1 MSYNYKTLLPTVINA
16 INNYGIDI
24 SIYRDFFES
33 EVGVQTYK
41 ETKKIAQIK
50 GIIDNSSISKTSAT
64 TENEFKQNPISGTL
78 YYSYDKD
85 LDIQQGDFLIVNNI
99 KYILDIPVDVLEVGL
114 LYQCS
119 LRGVKIEL
127 YKYKYRYK
135 SSFTE
140 FRWVNRKIITTNR
153 GIR

>member
-1 MSYNYKTLLPTVINA
+1 MSYNYKALLPTVINA

-24 SIYRDFFES
+24 SIYRDIFES

-64 TENEFKQNPISGTL
+64 AENEFKQNPISGTL
-78 YYSYDKD
+78 YYSYDKE

-119 LRGVKIEL
+119 LRGVKNE
-127 YKYKYRYK
+127 
-135 SSFTE
+135 
-140 FRWVNRKIITTNR
+140 
-153 GIR
+153 

>member
-119 LRGVKIEL
+119 LRRVKIE
-127 YKYKYRYK
+127 
-135 SSFTE
+135 
-140 FRWVNRKIITTNR
+140 
-153 GIR
+153 

>member
-99 KYILDIPVDVLEVGL
+99 KYILDIPVDVFEVGL

-119 LRGVKIEL
+119 LRGVKIE
-127 YKYKYRYK
+127 
-135 SSFTE
+135 
-140 FRWVNRKIITTNR
+140 
-153 GIR
+153 

>member
-1 MSYNYKTLLPTVINA
+1 MSYNYKALLPTVINA

-24 SIYRDFFES
+24 SIYRDIFES

-64 TENEFKQNPISGTL
+64 AENEFKQNPISGTL
-78 YYSYDKD
+78 YYSYDKE

-99 KYILDIPVDVLEVGL
+99 
-114 LYQCS
+114 S
-119 LRGVKIEL
+119 
-127 YKYKYRYK
+127 
-135 SSFTE
+135 
-140 FRWVNRKIITTNR
+140 
-153 GIR
+153 

>member
-1 MSYNYKTLLPTVINA
+1 MSYNYKALLPTVINA

-24 SIYRDFFES
+24 SIYRDIFES

-119 LRGVKIEL
+119 LRGVKIE
-127 YKYKYRYK
+127 
-135 SSFTE
+135 
-140 FRWVNRKIITTNR
+140 
-153 GIR
+153 

>member
-1 MSYNYKTLLPTVINA
+1 MSYNYKALLPTVINA

-24 SIYRDFFES
+24 SIYRDIFES

-64 TENEFKQNPISGTL
+64 AENECKQKPISGTL
-78 YYSYDKD
+78 YDSYDKE

-119 LRGVKIEL
+119 LRGVKNE
-127 YKYKYRYK
+127 
-135 SSFTE
+135 
-140 FRWVNRKIITTNR
+140 
-153 GIR
+153 

>member
-1 MSYNYKTLLPTVINA
+1 MSYNYKALLPTVINA

-24 SIYRDFFES
+24 SIYRDIFES

-50 GIIDNSSISKTSAT
+50 GIIDNNSISKTSAT

-119 LRGVKIEL
+119 LRGVKIE
-127 YKYKYRYK
+127 
-135 SSFTE
+135 
-140 FRWVNRKIITTNR
+140 
-153 GIR
+153 

>member
-33 EVGVQTYK
+33 EVGVQSYK

-119 LRGVKIEL
+119 LRGVKIE
-127 YKYKYRYK
+127 
-135 SSFTE
+135 
-140 FRWVNRKIITTNR
+140 
-153 GIR
+153 

>member
-1 MSYNYKTLLPTVINA
+1 MSYNYKALLPTVINA

-24 SIYRDFFES
+24 SIYRDIFES

-114 LYQCS
+114 LYHC
-119 LRGVKIEL
+119 LL
-127 YKYKYRYK
+127 YT
-135 SSFTE
+135 SDAADE
-140 FRWVNRKIITTNR
+140 
-153 GIR
+153 

>member
-114 LYQCS
+114 LYQCT
-119 LRGVKIEL
+119 LRGVKIE
-127 YKYKYRYK
+127 
-135 SSFTE
+135 
-140 FRWVNRKIITTNR
+140 
-153 GIR
+153 

>member
-99 KYILDIPVDVLEVGL
+99 KYILGIPVDVLEVGL

-119 LRGVKIEL
+119 LRGVKIE
-127 YKYKYRYK
+127 
-135 SSFTE
+135 
-140 FRWVNRKIITTNR
+140 
-153 GIR
+153 

>member
-1 MSYNYKTLLPTVINA
+1 MSYNYKALLPTVINA

-24 SIYRDFFES
+24 SIYRDIFES

-78 YYSYDKD
+78 YYSYDKE

-119 LRGVKIEL
+119 LRGVKIE
-127 YKYKYRYK
+127 
-135 SSFTE
+135 
-140 FRWVNRKIITTNR
+140 
-153 GIR
+153 

>member
-1 MSYNYKTLLPTVINA
+1 MSYNYKTLLPSVINA

-24 SIYRDFFES
+24 SFYRDFFES
-33 EVGVQTYK
+33 EVVVQTFK

-85 LDIQQGDFLIVNNI
+85 FDLQQGDFLIDN
-99 KYILDIPVDVLEVGL
+99 
-114 LYQCS
+114 
-119 LRGVKIEL
+119 
-127 YKYKYRYK
+127 
-135 SSFTE
+135 
-140 FRWVNRKIITTNR
+140 
-153 GIR
+153 

>member
-78 YYSYDKD
+78 YYSYDKE

-119 LRGVKIEL
+119 LRGVKIE
-127 YKYKYRYK
+127 
-135 SSFTE
+135 
-140 FRWVNRKIITTNR
+140 
-153 GIR
+153 

>member
-1 MSYNYKTLLPTVINA
+1 MSYNYKALLPTVINA

-24 SIYRDFFES
+24 SIYRDIFES

-41 ETKKIAQIK
+41 EIKKIAQIK

-78 YYSYDKD
+78 YYSYNKE

-119 LRGVKIEL
+119 LRGVKNE
-127 YKYKYRYK
+127 
-135 SSFTE
+135 
-140 FRWVNRKIITTNR
+140 
-153 GIR
+153 

>member
-1 MSYNYKTLLPTVINA
+1 MSYNYKALLPTVINA

-24 SIYRDFFES
+24 SIYRAIFES

-78 YYSYDKD
+78 YYSYDKE

-119 LRGVKIEL
+119 LRGVKNE
-127 YKYKYRYK
+127 
-135 SSFTE
+135 
-140 FRWVNRKIITTNR
+140 
-153 GIR
+153 

>member
-1 MSYNYKTLLPTVINA
+1 MSYNYKALLPTVINA

-24 SIYRDFFES
+24 SIYRDIFES

-99 KYILDIPVDVLEVGL
+99 KYILYIPVDVLEVGL

-119 LRGVKIEL
+119 LRGVKIE
-127 YKYKYRYK
+127 
-135 SSFTE
+135 
-140 FRWVNRKIITTNR
+140 
-153 GIR
+153 

>member
-119 LRGVKIEL
+119 LRGVKIE
-127 YKYKYRYK
+127 
-135 SSFTE
+135 
-140 FRWVNRKIITTNR
+140 
-153 GIR
+153 

>member
-1 MSYNYKTLLPTVINA
+1 MSYNYKALLPTVINA

-24 SIYRDFFES
+24 SIYRDIFES

-78 YYSYDKD
+78 YYSYDKE

-119 LRGVKIEL
+119 LRGVKNE
-127 YKYKYRYK
+127 
-135 SSFTE
+135 
-140 FRWVNRKIITTNR
+140 
-153 GIR
+153 

>member
-41 ETKKIAQIK
+41 ETKKIAKIK

-119 LRGVKIEL
+119 LRGVKIE
-127 YKYKYRYK
+127 
-135 SSFTE
+135 
-140 FRWVNRKIITTNR
+140 
-153 GIR
+153 